1 MRFTGLI
8 LMVIGI
14 LTLVVG
20 GINYNRQRSV
30 LEVASMRAAATEQRH
45 IPRHPIVGGI
55 VLLGG
60 TLLFAYPRRRLT

>member
-14 LTLVVG
+14 VNLVVG

-30 LEVASMRAAATEQRH
+30 LEVASMRATATEQGH
-45 IPRHPIVGGI
+45 NPPYPIVGGI
-55 VLLGG
+55 VLLCG